1 MLSRLPY
8 STTAK
13 VFHWLTVALM
23 TVEYLIGWLMPAI
36 HRGQQPGQSM
46 TLHLSFGI
54 LIRVLTATRLLAKLI
69 AEM

>member
-23 TVEYLIGWLMPAI
+23 TVEYLIGWLMPVI
-36 HRGQQPGQSM
+36 HRG
-46 TLHLSFGI
+46 
-54 LIRVLTATRLLAKLI
+54 
-69 AEM
+69 